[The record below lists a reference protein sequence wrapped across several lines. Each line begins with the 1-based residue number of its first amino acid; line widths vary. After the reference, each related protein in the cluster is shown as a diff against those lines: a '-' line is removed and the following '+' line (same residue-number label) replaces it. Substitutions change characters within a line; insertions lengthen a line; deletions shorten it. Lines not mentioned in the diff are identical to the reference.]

1 MSQYLSMNHRKHS
14 SSSGMTLVE
23 LMVAIVMLLVFS
35 GVVAMVNETIYRFL
49 YPVEQ
54 TSSGGL
60 DRSNGLLIDRQELR
74 QLMKRLVSLIEQP
87 GISRERL
94 LGLAASNPQIAY
106 DFTTAP
112 SEACVVDP
120 IRAWNLPLESNA
132 LDIIPAGYRIC
143 LWTTS
148 LREAPITQLMSGD
161 TQAKPGIYVLQAI
174 PEQLTTSH
182 LPIRMLLCRPAPF
195 C

>member
-1 MSQYLSMNHRKHS
+1 MRRYFNTRDWNRSA
-14 SSSGMTLVE
+14 SSGMTLVE
-23 LMVAIVMLLVFS
+23 LTVAIVMLLVFS
-35 GVVAMVNETIYRFL
+35 GVVVMVNETIYRFL

-54 TSSGGL
+54 ASSGGL

-74 QLMKRLVSLIEQP
+74 QLMKRLASLLEQP
-87 GISRERL
+87 GISRDRL
-94 LGLAASNPQIAY
+94 LGFEAPNSQIAY

-132 LDIIPAGYRIC
+132 LDITPAGYRIC

-148 LREAPITQLMSGD
+148 LREAPMTQLMSGD
-161 TQAKPGIYVLQAI
+161 SQAKPGVYVLQAI

>member
-1 MSQYLSMNHRKHS
+1 MRNFRRIKPRRNPA
-14 SSSGMTLVE
+14 SSGMTLVE
-23 LMVAIVMLLVFS
+23 LTVAIVMLLVFG
-35 GVVAMVNETIYRFL
+35 GVVVMVNETIYRFL

-74 QLMKRLVSLIEQP
+74 QLMSRLNSLLEQP

-94 LGLAASNPQIAY
+94 LGLEEPNPQIAY
-106 DFTTAP
+106 DFTTSP
-112 SEACVVDP
+112 SEACVVNP

-132 LDIIPAGYRIC
+132 LDITPVGYRIC
-143 LWTTS
+143 LWATS
-148 LREAPITQLMSGD
+148 RREAPMTQLMLGE
-161 TQAKPGIYVLQAI
+161 TQASPGVYVLQAI